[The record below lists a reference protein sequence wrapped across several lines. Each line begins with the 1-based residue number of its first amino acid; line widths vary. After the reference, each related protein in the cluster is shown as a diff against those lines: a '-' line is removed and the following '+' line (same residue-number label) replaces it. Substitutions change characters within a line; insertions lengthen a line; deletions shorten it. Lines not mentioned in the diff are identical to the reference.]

1 MKENIDKIIRF
12 LADSVS
18 EMESYM
24 GDDSYSDLEKHDC
37 RIAQEAY
44 QRALDY
50 AVDLAYAGVEI
61 KEYTIHV
68 VETDLDITFQF
79 AEPQDKKKV
88 YETIDGLYCRWMH
101 PEREEEEELAE
112 EIESSTPEDWIED
125 HVCEEFDVICTI
137 SPGLYCLLI
146 RRQNLHTK

>member
-1 MKENIDKIIRF
+1 MKENIDKIIKF
-12 LADSVS
+12 LSDSVG

-24 GDDSYSDLEKHDC
+24 SDDSYSDLEKHDC

-44 QRALDY
+44 RRALDY

-88 YETIDGLYCRWMH
+88 FEAIDGFYYQWMH
-101 PEREEEEELAE
+101 PEREEEDLAE

-125 HVCEEFDVICTI
+125 RVCEEFEVVSVTI
-137 SPGLYCLLI
+137 SYGGSDGV
-146 RRQNLHTK
+146 

>member
-50 AVDLAYAGVEI
+50 AVDLAYEGVEI

-88 YETIDGLYCRWMH
+88 FETIGGFYYQWMH
-101 PEREEEEELAE
+101 PEHEETELAD
-112 EIESSTPEDWIED
+112 EIENSTPEDWIED
-125 HVCEEFDVICTI
+125 HVCEEFEVVSVTI
-137 SPGLYCLLI
+137 SYGGSDGV
-146 RRQNLHTK
+146 